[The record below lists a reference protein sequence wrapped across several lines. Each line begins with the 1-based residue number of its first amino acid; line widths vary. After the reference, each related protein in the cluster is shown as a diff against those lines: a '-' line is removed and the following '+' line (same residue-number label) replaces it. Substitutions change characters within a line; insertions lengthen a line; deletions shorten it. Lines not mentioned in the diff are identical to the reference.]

1 MAARPVEREVG
12 SVSSRL
18 REDVRVTDEPL
29 PVSDEL
35 HRHHVELAGCKHP
48 AVYEE
53 DGVQGWCA
61 RCRAVAFGGVYEG
74 VAYRDGKIVDAET
87 GEALD

>member
-1 MAARPVEREVG
+1 LSGGARVVKSGDAPI
-12 SVSSRL
+12 
-18 REDVRVTDEPL
+18 REDARVTDEPL

-35 HRHHVELAGCKHP
+35 HLHHVALAGCKHP
-48 AVYEE
+48 ALYEE
-53 DGVQGWCA
+53 EGVQGWCA

-87 GEALD
+87 GEEVD